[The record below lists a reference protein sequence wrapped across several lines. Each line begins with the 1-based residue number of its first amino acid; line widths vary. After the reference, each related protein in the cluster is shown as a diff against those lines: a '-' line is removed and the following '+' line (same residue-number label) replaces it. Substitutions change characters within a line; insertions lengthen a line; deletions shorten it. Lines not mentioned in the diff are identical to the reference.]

1 MLRDQLKSF
10 HPNLHSVYLD
20 HSNSHHHHN
29 SCITMS
35 GSHSDIQAAKSDLIR
50 LQAIEITLSIH
61 SLYPGLAYRNVARNN
76 LHEQLKLI
84 AIQHNIQIVADYNQI
99 VIRLIGPVDR
109 VELARIDVLLFFD
122 HLLGLSASS
131 LNMPLYTLNI
141 LGSRRHA
148 NILAIMEETGTHIY
162 LPSPWTQPS
171 SSSLLF
177 NHHASASTTTT
188 TTAITATAES
198 ESIIHVTGNT
208 TEAVQRATML
218 LAKSLPQKMKT
229 MCNSQSILNP
239 RKRDWLLLYKR
250 DELTKLMRDNGSFI
264 VFPPFGSEDA
274 NQIQVFA
281 ENSINIERTLRTL
294 NYLTSHIFQAVICV
308 NAVQPAEMIARL
320 SQDSGAQIMYRTDSS
335 QFEMTGSK
343 EQIQCIVQMMRSL
356 PISQEQ
362 HTSVMFSIEL
372 ALDQREFISGK
383 KNGKINKIMKS
394 CDADIRFQT
403 FNDYNFVITIESE
416 DFFKAKDGLDSLQN
430 ELPAEIS
437 FFVPEICHRR
447 IIGVAGKNIQR
458 VMKQYGVYVKFS
470 SNEELATFGGYFENE
485 HNVIARTPEKNLHS
499 LLKLKSAVMEFIT
512 FQKDRD
518 YVSRSEYVPYF
529 TQRNLLYHNGKYLR
543 DKGRLYN
550 SKITWPERNGT
561 DHVLVTGPQSHIEEM
576 QLRIQSLLP
585 QYVDI
590 QVPASV
596 ALENMLKSP
605 DMEELQHSLYAK
617 TSIFLVLPDSLIMT
631 SSMAI
636 EEDDEIDDP
645 LFRVQGRNT
654 HVAYYDYRVLTF
666 KLCYDANTKNQL
678 PKARQM
684 FDAFMNSRF
693 VPVDDTLHH
702 NALNGSPSPED
713 MRHISPSVMHHI
725 DHPES
730 YEQQQ
735 QQQQQQHFFA
745 NKKLPSK
752 LRQQSLIDF
761 FAPTPAT
768 SHGSKSSSTVAYD
781 PPPPQPEK
789 PGSNA
794 SDDFNVWA
802 SKPSPSANG
811 LHNDPL
817 RFSRANIPSTKSS
830 QFYYPKPELK
840 PNYSTSSANLYS
852 QDSYNLF
859 YQYGGRNS
867 NHQSMSP
874 HHPMQQQQQQQ
885 QHHHHHQQQQQQQQQ
900 QQHEF
905 VASNTFVPV
914 GYSRQRSTSLIP
926 PGQHYQNH
934 TMLHHN
940 SQQGGGV
947 PSSTTTTSPSASN
960 TTFGPY
966 PSFNLPSPTSRIGIG
981 STPVMASSNDH
992 QHHYNNA
999 RFYPLDSAYHYYY
1012 ADPPSFSFTNTFDTG
1027 KNPSSS
1033 LSTPIPVAV
1042 DGSNPTVES
1051 LSMQSIHS
1059 HRFNYY

>member
-1 MLRDQLKSF
+1 
-10 HPNLHSVYLD
+10 
-20 HSNSHHHHN
+20 
-29 SCITMS
+29 
-35 GSHSDIQAAKSDLIR
+35 
-50 LQAIEITLSIH
+50 
-61 SLYPGLAYRNVARNN
+61 
-76 LHEQLKLI
+76 
-84 AIQHNIQIVADYNQI
+84 
-99 VIRLIGPVDR
+99 
-109 VELARIDVLLFFD
+109 
-122 HLLGLSASS
+122 
-131 LNMPLYTLNI
+131 MPLYTLNI

-162 LPSPWTQPS
+162 LPSPWTKSTAATQPS
-171 SSSLLF
+171 LLL
-177 NHHASASTTTT
+177 NASATTTT
-188 TTAITATAES
+188 TAES

-239 RKRDWLLLYKR
+239 RKRDWLLLYKKE
-250 DELTKLMRDNGSFI
+250 ELTKLMRDNGSFI
-264 VFPPFGSEDA
+264 AFPPFGSENS

-281 ENSINIERTLRTL
+281 ENNINIERTLRTL
-294 NYLTSHIFQAVICV
+294 NYMTSHIFQAVICV
-308 NAVQPAEMIARL
+308 NAVQPTEMIARL
-320 SQDSGAQIMYRTDSS
+320 SQDSGAQVIFRTDFN
-335 QFEMTGSK
+335 QFEITGSK
-343 EQIQCIVQMMRSL
+343 EQIQCIVQIIRSL

-362 HTSVMFSIEL
+362 HKSVMFSIEL

-394 CDADIRFQT
+394 CDADIQFQA
-403 FNDYNFVITIESE
+403 FNDYNFIITIESE

-470 SNEELATFGGYFENE
+470 SNDELATFGGYFENE

-518 YVSRSEYVPYF
+518 YVSRSEYVPYY

-561 DHVLVTGPQSHIEEM
+561 DHVLITGPQSHIEEM

-585 QYVDI
+585 QYMDI

-596 ALENMLKSP
+596 ALENILKSA
-605 DMEELQHSLYAK
+605 DIEELQQKLYTK

-631 SSMAI
+631 SIMAI
-636 EEDDEIDDP
+636 EEEDEIDDP
-645 LFRVQGRNT
+645 LFKIEGRNT
-654 HVAYYDYRVLTF
+654 NVPYYDYRVLTF
-666 KLCYDANTKNQL
+666 KLCYDANSKNQL

-684 FDAFMNSRF
+684 FDTFMNSRF
-693 VPVDDTLHH
+693 VPVDDTLHN

-735 QQQQQQHFFA
+735 QQQQQHFFA
-745 NKKLPSK
+745 KKLPSK
-752 LRQQSLIDF
+752 LRQQSPIDF
-761 FAPTPAT
+761 FVPPAPAT
-768 SHGSKSSSTVAYD
+768 NNGSKPSSTVYD
-781 PPPPQPEK
+781 RQSQQQEQEK
-789 PGSNA
+789 PSSANE
-794 SDDFNVWA
+794 DFNVWA
-802 SKPSPSANG
+802 SKPSPSVS

-830 QFYYPKPELK
+830 QFYYPRPELK
-840 PNYSTSSANLYS
+840 PNYSTSSANLYN

-859 YQYGGRNS
+859 YQYGRNHS
-867 NHQSMSP
+867 MPQHQM
-874 HHPMQQQQQQQ
+874 
-885 QHHHHHQQQQQQQQQ
+885 QQQQQQQQQ
-900 QQHEF
+900 QEYMS
-905 VASNTFVPV
+905 SNSFAPV

-926 PGQHYQNH
+926 PGQHYQNQ
-934 TMLHHN
+934 TLLHHN
-940 SQQGGGV
+940 QGTS
-947 PSSTTTTSPSASN
+947 PTTSSSSSSSN
-960 TTFGPY
+960 TFGPY
-966 PSFNLPSPTSRIGIG
+966 PSFNLPTPTSRIGIG
-981 STPVMASSNDH
+981 STSAMTSSDH
-992 QHHYNNA
+992 HHHYNNS
-999 RFYPLDSAYHYYY
+999 RFYPLDR
-1012 ADPPSFSFTNTFDTG
+1012 

-1033 LSTPIPVAV
+1033 LSTPIPIAV
-1042 DGSNPTVES
+1042 DSSNPTIDS